1 MWMRHDRRI
10 PNPFPATPTAT
21 PRQSDTGEYIEY
33 QGEKYESGATN
44 IERAKRIRDDLRGAI
59 HAGALGVNAGLFAR
73 AQVNI
78 VGKPGV
84 EGKPQTISVVYR
96 PETLS
101 MTALYRRGF
110 DGGKE
115 LTDAG
120 REITQTLSDIANA
133 HNTWN
138 SGPGAPEGRGAFE
151 VRVDVE

>member
-1 MWMRHDRRI
+1 M
-10 PNPFPATPTAT
+10 
-21 PRQSDTGEYIEY
+21 
-33 QGEKYESGATN
+33 
-44 IERAKRIRDDLRGAI
+44 
-59 HAGALGVNAGLFAR
+59 
-73 AQVNI
+73 
-78 VGKPGV
+78 GKPGV
-84 EGKPQTISVVYR
+84 EGNPQTISVVYR